1 MTSTATTRNTATLV
15 KQLYRRNVKV
25 FPTSGVRYSDNF
37 FSKLTNESK
46 RMYMGLAPTGHSAS
60 ELEINAIASEL
71 LAKEKMI
78 VEYLQEN
85 NIDLSNKGDVYDAIT
100 INSVL
105 QEDIDNYWTLVLYYM
120 NLKSLSKTHSRL
132 GDEILAKAQHLRTYT
147 QWYPSLN
154 FIIDD
159 FANRST
165 EFTSRQESSKIKE
178 LLVEAESRVKLN
190 CNDQISVEY
199 NMDVVQ
205 ATNMISVGIDIARW
219 NVMFLIGQPLTT
231 AEYIQSSSRVGRTTY
246 GLVVNIYNTVRN
258 RELSFYE
265 NYKSYHQAFYKFVEP
280 LTVTTFTEA
289 TLDRLIYNL
298 YFCYMGIVKSKVRP
312 RDVMQQDLDDMI
324 AFFRE
329 QGNSIVVNGNIDS
342 LIETKI
348 NGVHAMLNRDR
359 FIDSTFQ
366 QLLNEDVSKELMNS
380 LRDIEPN
387 TYIKFNL

>member
-1 MTSTATTRNTATLV
+1 M
-15 KQLYRRNVKV
+15 
-25 FPTSGVRYSDNF
+25 
-37 FSKLTNESK
+37 
-46 RMYMGLAPTGHSAS
+46 
-60 ELEINAIASEL
+60 
-71 LAKEKMI
+71 
-78 VEYLQEN
+78 
-85 NIDLSNKGDVYDAIT
+85 
-100 INSVL
+100 
-105 QEDIDNYWTLVLYYM
+105 
-120 NLKSLSKTHSRL
+120 
-132 GDEILAKAQHLRTYT
+132 
-147 QWYPSLN
+147 
-154 FIIDD
+154 
-159 FANRST
+159 
-165 EFTSRQESSKIKE
+165 
-178 LLVEAESRVKLN
+178 VEAESRVKLN
-190 CNDQISVEY
+190 CDDKISVEY